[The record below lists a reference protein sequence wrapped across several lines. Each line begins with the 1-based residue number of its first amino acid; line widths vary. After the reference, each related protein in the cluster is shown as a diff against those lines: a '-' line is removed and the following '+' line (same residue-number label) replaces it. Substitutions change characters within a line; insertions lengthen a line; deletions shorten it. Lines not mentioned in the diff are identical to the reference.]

1 MRRVAIVLAALLSL
15 CAHGTVQAQARAWLD
30 RDRIGADETATLNIE
45 TRQATASPDY
55 APLMR
60 DFGLS
65 GHTSS
70 RRVESV
76 NGSLRAR
83 TLFAVALEPRRE
95 GVIGIPAL
103 RVGNETTP
111 PLTLTVVPASTPP
124 ARAGGVVFIESEVD
138 DRSPYVQQA
147 VGFTVRLY
155 YAIPLVSGQLDQA
168 APDGA
173 SLQRVGE
180 DLKYVREIGGRRYEV
195 VERHYLLIPERSGAL
210 EIPGARFQGQG
221 VGGFFDEFFGDGRRP
236 LQATA
241 APERL
246 QVQAAPVGATQAW
259 LPLRELRLR
268 YATTPQRAT
277 AGEAAT
283 VVLEAVADGASAAQ
297 LPALELD
304 AGNAAQV
311 FPEPAQVDETLVD
324 GRPRTRVTRRF
335 SVVPARAGTLRI
347 EGPRLPWW
355 DVQAGAARTATLPA
369 LTLDVAPGSGSF
381 SAPAPAPAAQADPLA
396 TPVDDGRIR
405 IPGIQGRVLP
415 WAAATA
421 GFALLWFATLWWG
434 LHRRPA
440 PATATAEHKPAP
452 ANLSSLK
459 RALDTGDLGD
469 VVEAL
474 GALATPPT
482 REVGALQQHL
492 DDPAQRDALAQLERA
507 RWGDGDG
514 MAARRALRTAFRDG
528 PRWRRVSKD
537 ARELLPPLYPPPRS
551 EPDSTP

>member
-1 MRRVAIVLAALLSL
+1 MRIATGVLMMVLWL
-15 CAHGTVQAQARAWLD
+15 CAHGPAQAQARAWFD

-45 TRQATASPDY
+45 TRQTAASPDY

-60 DFGLS
+60 DFSLS

-76 NGSLRAR
+76 NGTLRAR
-83 TLFAVALEPRRE
+83 TLFAVALKPRRE

-103 RVGNETTP
+103 RVGSETTP
-111 PLTLTVVPASTPP
+111 PLTLTVTPASTPP
-124 ARAGGVVFIESEVD
+124 VRAGGVVFIESEVD

-155 YAIPLVSGQLDQA
+155 YAVPLISGQLDQA

-180 DLKYVREIGGRRYEV
+180 DLKYVREVGGRRYEV
-195 VERHYLLIPERSGAL
+195 VERHYLLVPERSGAL
-210 EIPGARFQGQG
+210 EIPGARFEGQG

-236 LQATA
+236 LQASA
-241 APERL
+241 APQRL
-246 QVQAAPVGATQAW
+246 QVQAAPAVAAQAW

-268 YATTPQRAT
+268 YAATPQRAT

-297 LPALELD
+297 LPELELD

-369 LTLDVAPGSGSF
+369 LTLEVAPGSGSF
-381 SAPAPAPAAQADPLA
+381 SAPAVPPATAAPAE
-396 TPVDDGRIR
+396 PVDDGRIR

-434 LHRRPA
+434 LHRGPA
-440 PATATAEHKPAP
+440 RATAATAEATPAP
-452 ANLSSLK
+452 ANPGSLK

-469 VVEAL
+469 IVEAL

-482 REVGALQQHL
+482 RDVATLQARL
-492 DDPAQRDALAQLERA
+492 DDAAQRAALDLLERA

-514 MAARRALRTAFRDG
+514 VAARRALRAAFRDG
-528 PRWRRVSKD
+528 PRWRRATASPGPV
-537 ARELLPPLYPPPRS
+537 LPPLYPPPS
-551 EPDSTP
+551 SGAD

>member
-1 MRRVAIVLAALLSL
+1 MRTWLSACFLFCTMLAGNVV
-15 CAHGTVQAQARAWLD
+15 HAQARAWFD

-45 TRQATASPDY
+45 TTQLAGAPEY

-60 DFGLS
+60 DFSLS

-76 NGSLRAR
+76 NGTTRTR
-83 TLFAVALEPRRE
+83 TLYAVALQPRRE
-95 GVIGIPAL
+95 GVIGIPSL

-111 PLTLTVVPASTPP
+111 PLTLTVTPASTTPT
-124 ARAGGVVFIESEVD
+124 RAGGVVFIESDVD

-155 YAIPLVSGQLDQA
+155 YAVPLISGQLDQP

-195 VERHYLLIPERSGAL
+195 VERHYLLVPERSGPLA
-210 EIPGARFQGQG
+210 IPGARFHGQG
-221 VGGFFDEFFGDGRRP
+221 VGGFFDEMFGDGRRA
-236 LQATA
+236 LDATA

-246 QVQAAPVGATQAW
+246 QVQAAPANAPQPW

-268 YATTPQRAT
+268 YAATPQRAT
-277 AGEAAT
+277 AGAATT
-283 VVLEAVADGASAAQ
+283 VVLEAIADGASAAQ
-297 LPALELD
+297 LPDLELD
-304 AGNAAQV
+304 AGNDAQV

-335 SVVPARAGTLRI
+335 SVVPARAGPLRI

-369 LTLDVAPGSGSF
+369 LTLEVAPGSGGF
-381 SAPAPAPAAQADPLA
+381 SAPAVPAATASGRDVPA
-396 TPVDDGRIR
+396 DDGRIV

-421 GFALLWFATLWWG
+421 AFALLWFATLWWG

-440 PATATAEHKPAP
+440 PVVESPRGDGAESGQHRHA
-452 ANLSSLK
+452 SLK
-459 RALDTGDLGD
+459 RALDTGDFGEIVD
-469 VVEAL
+469 AL
-474 GALATPPT
+474 GAMADPPT
-482 REVGALQQHL
+482 RHVDELRQRLA
-492 DDPAQRDALAQLERA
+492 DPAQRDALAALERA
-507 RWGDGDG
+507 RWADGDG
-514 MAARRALRTAFRDG
+514 PAARQALRAAFRSG
-528 PRWRRVSKD
+528 PCWRSAEPA
-537 ARELLPPLYPPPRS
+537 AREPLPPLYPPARHRS
-551 EPDSTP
+551 